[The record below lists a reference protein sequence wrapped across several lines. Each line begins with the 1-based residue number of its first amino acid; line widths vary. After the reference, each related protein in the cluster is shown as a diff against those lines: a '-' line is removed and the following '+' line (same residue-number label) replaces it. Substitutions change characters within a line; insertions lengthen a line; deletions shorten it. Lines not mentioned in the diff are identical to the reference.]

1 MPEHLSL
8 ERISALLDEPA
19 EDRAGADHLEGCPA
33 CRAEFERMSRMRMAL
48 SAMSEAEPPAG
59 EWSRITARLEL
70 GGRPASGGGG
80 TTGLFGSG
88 IFMGWPLRAAAA
100 VLLFAGG
107 IMAGVQLTGGVS
119 GSGDHLAA
127 GSDGE
132 SGPPTV
138 TSRFDERGAA
148 AYGAEYLAALSELQE
163 MGAPRWAAN
172 ETFGAGSREDVD
184 PAAAA
189 ERLARLDALIRASRQ
204 SLEEDPA
211 DPMANGLL
219 FHLVDERNALASR
232 LRESLHLTS
241 LEYR

>member
-1 MPEHLSL
+1 MAEHLRL

-19 EDRAGADHLEGCPA
+19 EDRAGAEHLEGCPA

-48 SAMSEAEPPAG
+48 SAMAEAEPPSG
-59 EWSRITARLEL
+59 EWSRIVGRIGPSASPDASDGGAGLL
-70 GGRPASGGGG
+70 GSRV
-80 TTGLFGSG
+80 
-88 IFMGWPLRAAAA
+88 FMGWPLRAAAA

-107 IMAGVQLTGGVS
+107 IMAGVQLTGG
-119 GSGDHLAA
+119 GPEIGDRLA
-127 GSDGE
+127 GGPGMEDGAR
-132 SGPPTV
+132 V
-138 TSRFDERGAA
+138 TSQFDERGAA
-148 AYGAEYLAALSELQE
+148 AYGTEYLAALADLQE
-163 MGAPRWAAN
+163 MGTPRRASEEYFEA
-172 ETFGAGSREDVD
+172 GAGEDVD

-219 FHLVDERNALASR
+219 FQLVDERNALASR

>member
-1 MPEHLSL
+1 MAEHLSL

-19 EDRAGADHLEGCPA
+19 EDRAGAEHLEGCPT

-48 SAMSEAEPPAG
+48 SAMAEAEPPSG
-59 EWSRITARLEL
+59 EWSRIAARLSPPVSHDS
-70 GGRPASGGGG
+70 R
-80 TTGLFGSG
+80 GSG
-88 IFMGWPLRAAAA
+88 AGLLGSRIFMGWPLRTAAA
-100 VLLFAGG
+100 VVLFAGG
-107 IMAGVQLTGGVS
+107 IMAGVQLTGG
-119 GSGDHLAA
+119 GPGAGDGLAGGA
-127 GSDGE
+127 GLEDARQIS
-132 SGPPTV
+132 
-138 TSRFDERGAA
+138 TSPFDERGAA
-148 AYGAEYLAALSELQE
+148 TYGAEYLAALAELQE
-163 MGAPRWAAN
+163 MGAPRWAS
-172 ETFGAGSREDVD
+172 EEGFEAGSREDMD

-219 FHLVDERNALASR
+219 FQLVDERNDLASR